1 MAAGRKAPHKECV
14 WPGALLPLVLPAW
27 PLLAMGPDPVC
38 HQLDPTFLPAH
49 GHLRVGRGTSGW
61 EFPDAPATSHPVSPL
76 PVPHRMPLASA

>member
-27 PLLAMGPDPVC
+27 LLLAMGPDPIC

-49 GHLRVGRGTSGW
+49 GHLGVGRGTSEW
-61 EFPDAPATSHPVSPL
+61 EFPDAPPTSRPVSPL